1 LGADENSP
9 TEASDNKTRSIND
22 NACGQENKDSEDTNA
37 NENED
42 KVKVEVVEVPML
54 KSEVISAE
62 PADLPSLIRNEIQ
75 S

>member
-1 LGADENSP
+1 MGADENSP
-9 TEASDNKTRSIND
+9 SEASDNKTRSIKD
-22 NACGQENKDSEDTNA
+22 NSCGQENKDSEDTN
-37 NENED
+37 ENED
-42 KVKVEVVEVPML
+42 RVKLEVVEVSML